1 RDGHVTGVQT
11 CALPICPIFGVMI
24 VDYYLISKGVV
35 NVGAL
40 YQEDG
45 QYRYQNGWHV
55 SAFVAAGIGA
65 VFSSILPNFTTI
77 LPSWWGVYGWF
88 FGVAIGGGVYYVLR
102 SAFAT
107 KARDATGNR
116 TG

>member
-1 RDGHVTGVQT
+1 MG
-11 CALPICPIFGVMI
+11 PIFGVMM

-35 NVGAL
+35 NVNAL

-45 QYRYQNGWHV
+45 QYRYQSGWHV
-55 SAFVAAGIGA
+55 SAFIAAGVGA
-65 VFSSILPNFTTI
+65 LFSSILPNFTTI

-102 SAFAT
+102 SASAT
-107 KARDATGNR
+107 KVAA
-116 TG
+116 